1 MGEDDMRR
9 RERNQRIVKTESQL
23 FMGIVDFGGDLSVA
37 QGNGCSCP
45 LLQQLAQKGVVSQ
58 AATCESGDKC
68 IQSGLNMARAFV
80 GKPSIQVGP
89 NLQPHDEWMQ

>member
-45 LLQQLAQKGVVSQ
+45 LL
-58 AATCESGDKC
+58 
-68 IQSGLNMARAFV
+68 
-80 GKPSIQVGP
+80 
-89 NLQPHDEWMQ
+89 